1 MRDKKRSLSKI
12 KTQLAK
18 PMTQSSALLPPQSL
32 QSPWQWT
39 KKNLFSSWFNS
50 LLTVFCIW
58 LLYQLVSNVWIWTT
72 TKAQWAVVSS
82 NLRLFLVGLYP
93 VEEFWRLWSVLA
105 IAGCLSGISWG
116 LWGRF
121 SRFVAIAIASLSIA
135 LAILL
140 PVDGISKILTLSISG
155 AIALGF
161 AIGQQ
166 CKRFTQSSLVL
177 AIAWL
182 ATLPISLWLIG
193 GNLGLTAVDVNVW
206 NGLVLT
212 LIVAISGIV
221 FSFPLGVLLALG
233 RQSTLPV
240 IKWFCIFYIEIVR
253 GLPLIGILFMA
264 QVMLPLFLP
273 AGLEID
279 RVLRAIAAFV
289 FFSAA
294 YLAENVRGGLQ
305 SIPKGQAEAA
315 RALGLSTPLTI
326 TLIVLPQ
333 ALKAS
338 IPAIVGQFIGLF
350 KDTSLVAIVGLVDLM
365 GVSRTVLSQPE
376 FIGRYAEVYLFV
388 ALIYW
393 MFCFSL
399 SQASQKLEKNLQ
411 N

>member
-1 MRDKKRSLSKI
+1 M
-12 KTQLAK
+12 
-18 PMTQSSALLPPQSL
+18 LPPQTL
-32 QSPWQWT
+32 AHPWQWA
-39 KKNLFSSWFNS
+39 KKNLFSSWFNT
-50 LLTVFCIW
+50 LLTIFCIW
-58 LLYQLVSNVWIWTT
+58 LLYQVVGGIWTWAT
-72 TKAQWAVVSS
+72 TIAQWSVVSS
-82 NLRLFLVGLYP
+82 NLQLFLMGLYP
-93 VEEFWRLWSVLA
+93 VTEFWRLWSILS
-105 IAGCLSGISWG
+105 IAGLLSGISWG

-121 SRFVAIAIASLSIA
+121 SRFVAIAISSLSIA

-140 PVDGISKILTLSISG
+140 PVDGISKLLVLGITI

-161 AIGQQ
+161 GAGQK
-166 CKRFTQSSLVL
+166 CKRFALSSLTL
-177 AIAWL
+177 AIAWF
-182 ATLPISLWLIG
+182 ASLPVSLWLIG
-193 GNLGLTAVDVNVW
+193 GKFGLVPVDVNVW

-221 FSFPLGVLLALG
+221 LSFPLGVLLALG
-233 RQSTLPV
+233 RQSTLPL
-240 IKWFCIFYIEIVR
+240 IKWFCIFYIEVVR

-315 RALGLSTPLTI
+315 RALGLNIPLTI
-326 TLIVLPQ
+326 TLIILPQ

-365 GVSRTVLSQPE
+365 GVSRSVLSQPE

-393 MFCFSL
+393 VFCFSL
-399 SQASQKLEKNLQ
+399 SQASQKLERKFQ

>member
-1 MRDKKRSLSKI
+1 M
-12 KTQLAK
+12 
-18 PMTQSSALLPPQSL
+18 
-32 QSPWQWT
+32 
-39 KKNLFSSWFNS
+39 
-50 LLTVFCIW
+50 
-58 LLYQLVSNVWIWTT
+58 
-72 TKAQWAVVSS
+72 
-82 NLRLFLVGLYP
+82 VGLYP
-93 VEEFWRLWSVLA
+93 IEELWRLWGIFA
-105 IAGCLSGISWG
+105 IAATLAGISWG

-121 SRFVAIAIASLSIA
+121 SRSVAIAISSIFVA

-140 PVDGISKILTLSISG
+140 PVDGVSKILILMTSG
-155 AIALGF
+155 AIAIGF
-161 AIGQQ
+161 VIGQQ
-166 CKRFTQSSLVL
+166 CKRFEKSSLIL

-182 ATLPISLWLIG
+182 ISFPISLWLVG
-193 GNLGLTAVDVNVW
+193 GNFGLTAVDVNVW
-206 NGLVLT
+206 NGLILT
-212 LIVAISGIV
+212 LIVAISGIT

-233 RQSTLPV
+233 RQSDLPL
-240 IKWFCIFYIEIVR
+240 IKLFCIFYIEVVR

-273 AGLEID
+273 VGFEID

-289 FFSAA
+289 LFSAA

-315 RALGLSTPLTI
+315 RALGLSTPLAI
-326 TLIVLPQ
+326 ALIILPQ

-393 MFCFSL
+393 MFCFSM
-399 SQASQKLEKNLQ
+399 SQASQKLEKTSTKLMHKTQ
-411 N
+411 IFS

>member
-1 MRDKKRSLSKI
+1 
-12 KTQLAK
+12 
-18 PMTQSSALLPPQSL
+18 MTQTLVTPPPQAS
-32 QSPWQWT
+32 QSPWQWL
-39 KKNLFSSWFNS
+39 KRNLFSSWFNS
-50 LLTVFCIW
+50 FLTIVCVW
-58 LLYQLVSNVWIWTT
+58 LLYQLFSNIWIWTT
-72 TKAQWAVVSS
+72 TQAQWSVVSS

-93 VEEFWRLWSVLA
+93 VEEFWRLWGVLA
-105 IAGCLSGISWG
+105 IAGSLAGISWG

-121 SRFVAIAIASLSIA
+121 SRTVAIAISSVSIA

-140 PVDGISKILTLSISG
+140 PVDGISKILTLAISG
-155 AIALGF
+155 AIAIGF
-161 AIGQQ
+161 AIGQHS
-166 CKRFTQSSLVL
+166 KRFESSSRIL
-177 AIAWL
+177 AIAWFL
-182 ATLPISLWLIG
+182 SLPISLWLIG
-193 GNLGLTAVDVNVW
+193 GNLGLTAVDVNAW

-233 RQSTLPV
+233 RQSTLPL
-240 IKWFCIFYIEIVR
+240 IKWFCVFYIEVVR

-305 SIPKGQAEAA
+305 SLPKGQAEAA
-315 RALGLSTPLTI
+315 RALGLNIPLTI
-326 TLIVLPQ
+326 ALIVLPQ

-399 SQASQKLEKNLQ
+399 SQASQKLERKLQ

>member
-1 MRDKKRSLSKI
+1 MQQDQDSLPLSSPNSQSVILWI
-12 KTQLAK
+12 K
-18 PMTQSSALLPPQSL
+18 S
-32 QSPWQWT
+32 
-39 KKNLFSSWFNS
+39 NLFNGWFNS
-50 LLTVFCIW
+50 LLTVFCVW
-58 LLYQLVSNVWIWTT
+58 LLYQIASGLWFWATT
-72 TKAQWAVVSS
+72 QAQWSVVSS

-93 VEEFWRLWSVLA
+93 VEQIWRLWGVLIISELLA
-105 IAGCLSGISWG
+105 GISWG

-121 SRFVAIAIASLSIA
+121 SRSVALIIGSISIA
-135 LAILL
+135 AAILL
-140 PVDGISKILTLSISG
+140 PIDLGSRILVLASSS
-155 AIALGF
+155 AIAIGF

-166 CKRFTQSSLVL
+166 AKKFPKSSLIL
-177 AIAWL
+177 SISWFL
-182 ATLPISLWLIG
+182 SLPVSLWLVG
-193 GNLGLTAVDVNVW
+193 GNLGLAVVDVDVW

-212 LIVAISGIV
+212 LIVAIAGIV

-233 RQSTLPV
+233 RQSTLPI
-240 IKWFCIFYIEIVR
+240 IKLFCILYIELVR

-305 SIPKGQAEAA
+305 SIPNGQAEAA
-315 RALGLSTPLTI
+315 RALGLNSSLAVI
-326 TLIVLPQ
+326 LIILPQ

-365 GVSRTVLSQPE
+365 GVARTVLSQPE
-376 FIGRYAEVYLFV
+376 FIGRYAEVYIFV
-388 ALIYW
+388 AFIYW
-393 MFCFSL
+393 IFCFSL
-399 SQASQKLEKNLQ
+399 SQASQKLEKKLQ

>member
-1 MRDKKRSLSKI
+1 
-12 KTQLAK
+12 
-18 PMTQSSALLPPQSL
+18 MTQNPVALPPLSS
-32 QSPWQWT
+32 QSPWLWA

-50 LLTVFCIW
+50 LLTVVCLY
-58 LLYQLVSNVWIWTT
+58 LLYQFVSNVWLWATT
-72 TKAQWAVVSS
+72 QAQWSVVSS

-93 VEEFWRLWSVLA
+93 VEEFWRLWGVLA
-105 IAGCLSGISWG
+105 IAGSLSGISWG

-121 SRFVAIAIASLSIA
+121 SRTVAIGISSLSIA

-140 PVDGISKILTLSISG
+140 PVDGISKILTLAISG
-155 AIALGF
+155 TIAIGF
-161 AIGQQ
+161 VIGQQ
-166 CKRFTQSSLVL
+166 SKRVESSSIIL
-177 AIAWL
+177 AIAWFL
-182 ATLPISLWLIG
+182 SLPISIWLIG
-193 GNLGLTAVDVNVW
+193 GNLGLTAVDVNAW

-212 LIVAISGIV
+212 LIVAISGII

-233 RQSTLPV
+233 RQSTLPL
-240 IKWFCIFYIEIVR
+240 IKWFCVFYIEVVR

-315 RALGLSTPLTI
+315 RALGLNIPLTI

-399 SQASQKLEKNLQ
+399 SQASQKLEKKLQ

>member
-1 MRDKKRSLSKI
+1 MINNSDI
-12 KTQLAK
+12 A
-18 PMTQSSALLPPQSL
+18 
-32 QSPWQWT
+32 SPSYWQRISQWL
-39 KKNLFSSWFNS
+39 KANLFNGWFNS
-50 LLTVFCIW
+50 VLTIISIW
-58 LLYQLVSNVWIWTT
+58 LLYQVVGGIWIWATT
-72 TKAQWAVVSS
+72 IAQWSVVSS
-82 NLRLFLVGLYP
+82 NFRLFLVGLYP
-93 VEEFWRLWSVLA
+93 VEEFWRLWSILA
-105 IAGCLSGISWG
+105 IAGSLSGLSWG

-121 SRFVAIAIASLSIA
+121 SRFVAIAIGSVSIA

-140 PVDGISKILTLSISG
+140 PVDGISKFLILGITV
-155 AIALGF
+155 AIAVGF
-161 AIGQQ
+161 VVGQK
-166 CKRFTQSSLVL
+166 CKIFTQSSLIL
-177 AIAWL
+177 AIAWI
-182 ATLPISLWLIG
+182 ASLPISLWLLG
-193 GNLGLTAVDVNVW
+193 GRWGLTAVDVNVW

-212 LIVAISGIV
+212 LLVAIAGIV

-233 RQSTLPV
+233 RQSNLPI
-240 IKWFCIFYIEIVR
+240 IKLFCIFYIELVR

-315 RALGLSTPLTI
+315 RALGLSIPLTI
-326 TLIVLPQ
+326 VLIVLPQ

-393 MFCFSL
+393 VFCFSL
-399 SQASQKLEKNLQ
+399 SQASQKLEKSLHN
-411 N
+411 

>member
-1 MRDKKRSLSKI
+1 
-12 KTQLAK
+12 
-18 PMTQSSALLPPQSL
+18 MTQNSVALPPLSS
-32 QSPWQWT
+32 QSPWQWA

-50 LLTVFCIW
+50 LLTFVCLY
-58 LLYQLVSNVWIWTT
+58 LLYQLVSNIWLWATT
-72 TKAQWAVVSS
+72 QAQWSVVSS

-93 VEEFWRLWSVLA
+93 VEEFWRLWGVLA
-105 IAGCLSGISWG
+105 IAGSLAGISWG

-121 SRFVAIAIASLSIA
+121 SRTVAISISSLSIA

-140 PVDGISKILTLSISG
+140 PVDGISKILTLAISG
-155 AIALGF
+155 AIAIGF

-166 CKRFTQSSLVL
+166 FKRFESSSMILTIVWFL
-177 AIAWL
+177 S
-182 ATLPISLWLIG
+182 LPISIWLIG
-193 GNLGLTAVDVNVW
+193 GNWGLTAVDVNAW

-212 LIVAISGIV
+212 LIVAISGIF

-233 RQSTLPV
+233 RQSTLPL
-240 IKWFCIFYIEIVR
+240 IKWFCVFYIEIVR

-305 SIPKGQAEAA
+305 SLPKGQAEAA
-315 RALGLSTPLTI
+315 RALGLNIPLTI

-399 SQASQKLEKNLQ
+399 SQASQKLEKKLQ
-411 N
+411 T

>member
-1 MRDKKRSLSKI
+1 
-12 KTQLAK
+12 
-18 PMTQSSALLPPQSL
+18 MTQNSVTLPPQASF
-32 QSPWQWT
+32 SPWQWA
-39 KKNLFSSWFNS
+39 KKNLFSSWFNTV
-50 LLTVFCIW
+50 LTFICIW
-58 LLYQLVSNVWIWTT
+58 FLYQLVSNFWIWAT
-72 TKAQWAVVSS
+72 TKAQWAVVGS

-93 VEEFWRLWSVLA
+93 VSEFWRLWSILA
-105 IAGCLSGISWG
+105 IAGSLSGISWG
-116 LWGRF
+116 VWGRF
-121 SRFVAIAIASLSIA
+121 SRTVAIAIGALSIA

-140 PVDGISKILTLSISG
+140 PVDIIAKVLTLAISG
-155 AIALGF
+155 VIALGF
-161 AIGQQ
+161 VIGQQ
-166 CKRFTQSSLVL
+166 CKRFESSSLFL
-177 AIAWL
+177 AIAWF
-182 ATLPISLWLIG
+182 ASLPVSLWLVG

-212 LIVAISGIV
+212 LIVAIAGIV

-233 RQSTLPV
+233 RQSTLPL
-240 IKWFCIFYIEIVR
+240 IKIFCVFYIELVR

-273 AGLEID
+273 AGLEVD

-315 RALGLSTPLTI
+315 RALGLSIPLTI
-326 TLIVLPQ
+326 ALIILPQ

-365 GVSRTVLSQPE
+365 GVARTVLSQPE

-393 MFCFSL
+393 VFCFSM
-399 SQASQKLEKNLQ
+399 SQASQKLERKLNK
-411 N
+411 

>member
-1 MRDKKRSLSKI
+1 
-12 KTQLAK
+12 
-18 PMTQSSALLPPQSL
+18 MTQTSVTTPALAS
-32 QSPWQWT
+32 QSPLAWA

-50 LLTVFCIW
+50 LLTIVCVW
-58 LLYQLVSNVWIWTT
+58 VLYQLISNVWLWATT
-72 TKAQWAVVSS
+72 QAQWSVVSS

-93 VEEFWRLWSVLA
+93 VEEFWRLWGVLA
-105 IAGCLSGISWG
+105 IAGTLAGISWG
-116 LWGRF
+116 IWGRF
-121 SRFVAIAIASLSIA
+121 SRTVAIAISSVSIA

-140 PVDGISKILTLSISG
+140 PVDGISKILTLAISG
-155 AIALGF
+155 AIAIGF

-166 CKRFTQSSLVL
+166 SKRFESSSMIL
-177 AIAWL
+177 AIAWFFS
-182 ATLPISLWLIG
+182 LPISLWLIG
-193 GNLGLTAVDVNVW
+193 GNLGLTAVDVNAW

-233 RQSTLPV
+233 RQSTLPL
-240 IKWFCIFYIEIVR
+240 IKWFCVFYIEVVR

-273 AGLEID
+273 TGLEID

-305 SIPKGQAEAA
+305 SLPKGQAEAA
-315 RALGLSTPLTI
+315 RALGLNIPLTI

-399 SQASQKLEKNLQ
+399 SQASQKLEKKLQ
-411 N
+411 T

>member
-1 MRDKKRSLSKI
+1 MQQDQDSLPLSSPNSQRVILWI
-12 KTQLAK
+12 K
-18 PMTQSSALLPPQSL
+18 S
-32 QSPWQWT
+32 
-39 KKNLFSSWFNS
+39 NLFNGWFNS
-50 LLTVFCIW
+50 LLTVFCVW
-58 LLYQLVSNVWIWTT
+58 LLYQIASGLWFWATT
-72 TKAQWAVVSS
+72 QAQWSVVSS

-93 VEEFWRLWSVLA
+93 VEQIWRLWGVLIISELLA
-105 IAGCLSGISWG
+105 GISWG

-121 SRFVAIAIASLSIA
+121 SRSVALIIGSISIA
-135 LAILL
+135 AAILL
-140 PVDGISKILTLSISG
+140 PIDLGSRILVLASSS
-155 AIALGF
+155 AIAIGF

-166 CKRFTQSSLVL
+166 AKKFPKSSLILSILWFLSLLV
-177 AIAWL
+177 
-182 ATLPISLWLIG
+182 SLWLVG
-193 GNLGLTAVDVNVW
+193 GNLGLAVVDVDVW

-212 LIVAISGIV
+212 LIVAIAGIV

-233 RQSTLPV
+233 RQSTLPI
-240 IKWFCIFYIEIVR
+240 IKLFCILYIELVR

-305 SIPKGQAEAA
+305 SIPNGQAEAA
-315 RALGLSTPLTI
+315 RALGLNSSLAVI
-326 TLIVLPQ
+326 LIILPQ

-365 GVSRTVLSQPE
+365 GVARTVLSQPE
-376 FIGRYAEVYLFV
+376 FIGRYAEVYIFV
-388 ALIYW
+388 AFIYW
-393 MFCFSL
+393 IFCFSL
-399 SQASQKLEKNLQ
+399 SQASQKLEKKLQ

>member
-1 MRDKKRSLSKI
+1 
-12 KTQLAK
+12 
-18 PMTQSSALLPPQSL
+18 MTQNPVAIPPLRS
-32 QSPWQWT
+32 QSPWQWA
-39 KKNLFSSWFNS
+39 KINLFSSWFNS
-50 LLTVFCIW
+50 LLTVACLY
-58 LLYQLVSNVWIWTT
+58 LLYQFVSNVWLWATT
-72 TKAQWAVVSS
+72 QAKWSVVSS

-93 VEEFWRLWSVLA
+93 VEEFWRLWGVLE
-105 IAGCLSGISWG
+105 IAGSLAGISWG

-121 SRFVAIAIASLSIA
+121 SRTVAIGISSLSVA

-140 PVDGISKILTLSISG
+140 PVDGISKILTLAISA
-155 AIALGF
+155 AIAIGF
-161 AIGQQ
+161 VIGQQ
-166 CKRFTQSSLVL
+166 SKRLEAISIIL
-177 AIAWL
+177 AIAWFL
-182 ATLPISLWLIG
+182 SLPISIWLIG
-193 GNLGLTAVDVNVW
+193 GNLGLAAVDVNAW

-212 LIVAISGIV
+212 LIVAISGII

-233 RQSTLPV
+233 RQSTLPL
-240 IKWFCIFYIEIVR
+240 IKWFCVFYIEIIR

-279 RVLRAIAAFV
+279 RVLRAISAFV

-315 RALGLSTPLTI
+315 RALGLNIPLTI

-399 SQASQKLEKNLQ
+399 SQASQKLEKKLQ
-411 N
+411 T

>member
-1 MRDKKRSLSKI
+1 MPHMPETS
-12 KTQLAK
+12 TPPLA
-18 PMTQSSALLPPQSL
+18 S
-32 QSPWQWT
+32 QSPWLWA

-50 LLTVFCIW
+50 FLTIFCIW
-58 LLYQLVSNVWIWTT
+58 LLYQFVGNVWIWTT
-72 TKAQWAVVSS
+72 TQAQWEVVSS

-93 VEEFWRLWSVLA
+93 VEEFWRLWCILA
-105 IAGCLSGISWG
+105 ITGSLAGISWG

-121 SRFVAIAIASLSIA
+121 SRSVAIAIGSVSIA

-140 PVDGISKILTLSISG
+140 PVDSISKVLTLAITI
-155 AIALGF
+155 AIAIGF

-166 CKRFTQSSLVL
+166 CKRFTQSSLIL

-182 ATLPISLWLIG
+182 LSLPISLWLIG
-193 GNLGLTAVDVNVW
+193 GNFGLTAVDVNVW

-233 RQSTLPV
+233 RQSTLPL
-240 IKWFCIFYIEIVR
+240 IKWFCVFYIEIVR

-315 RALGLSTPLTI
+315 RALGLSIPLTI
-326 TLIVLPQ
+326 TLIILPQ

-399 SQASQKLEKNLQ
+399 SQASQKLERKLQ

>member
-1 MRDKKRSLSKI
+1 
-12 KTQLAK
+12 
-18 PMTQSSALLPPQSL
+18 MTQVSVTLPPQASL
-32 QSPWQWT
+32 TAYQWA

-50 LLTVFCIW
+50 LLTVVCVW
-58 LLYQLVSNVWIWTT
+58 LLYQLVSNVWIWVT
-72 TKAQWAVVSS
+72 TKAQWAVVGS
-82 NLRLFLVGLYP
+82 NFRLFLVGLYP
-93 VEEFWRLWSVLA
+93 VEEFWRLWIILA
-105 IAGCLSGISWG
+105 IAGSLAGISWG

-121 SRFVAIAIASLSIA
+121 SRMVAIAISSLSIA

-140 PVDGISKILTLSISG
+140 PVDSISKVLILSISG
-155 AIALGF
+155 AIAIGF
-161 AIGQQ
+161 LIGQQ
-166 CKRFTQSSLVL
+166 GKRFEKSSLIL
-177 AIAWL
+177 AIAWF
-182 ATLPISLWLIG
+182 ASLPICLWLVG
-193 GNLGLTAVDVNVW
+193 GNLGLTAVDVNLW

-212 LIVAISGIV
+212 LIVAISGIT

-233 RQSTLPV
+233 RQSTLPL
-240 IKWFCIFYIEIVR
+240 IKWFCIFYIEVVR

-289 FFSAA
+289 LFSAA

-305 SIPKGQAEAA
+305 SIPKGQSEAA

-326 TLIVLPQ
+326 CLIVLPQ

-399 SQASQKLEKNLQ
+399 SQASQKLEKRLQ
-411 N
+411 T

>member
-1 MRDKKRSLSKI
+1 
-12 KTQLAK
+12 
-18 PMTQSSALLPPQSL
+18 MTQTSVTPPPLAS
-32 QSPWQWT
+32 QSPLIWA
-39 KKNLFSSWFNS
+39 KRNLFSSWFNS
-50 LLTVFCIW
+50 FLTVLCVW
-58 LLYQLVSNVWIWTT
+58 LLYQFVSNVWLWATT
-72 TKAQWAVVSS
+72 QAQWSVVSS

-105 IAGCLSGISWG
+105 IAGSLAGISWG

-121 SRFVAIAIASLSIA
+121 SRTVAIAISSLSVA
-135 LAILL
+135 LAILM
-140 PVDGISKILTLSISG
+140 PVDGISKTLTLAISG
-155 AIALGF
+155 AIAIGF

-166 CKRFTQSSLVL
+166 SKRFESSSLIL
-177 AIAWL
+177 AIAWFL
-182 ATLPISLWLIG
+182 SLPISIWLIG
-193 GNLGLTAVDVNVW
+193 GNLGLTAVDVNAW

-212 LIVAISGIV
+212 LIVAISGII

-233 RQSTLPV
+233 RQSTLPI
-240 IKWFCIFYIEIVR
+240 IKWFCVFYIEVVR

-305 SIPKGQAEAA
+305 SLPKGQAEAA
-315 RALGLSTPLTI
+315 RALGLNIPLTI

-399 SQASQKLEKNLQ
+399 SQASQKLEKKLQ

>member
-1 MRDKKRSLSKI
+1 
-12 KTQLAK
+12 
-18 PMTQSSALLPPQSL
+18 MTQNSVTLPPQASF
-32 QSPWQWT
+32 SPWQWA
-39 KKNLFSSWFNS
+39 KKNLFSSWFNTV
-50 LLTVFCIW
+50 LTFICIW
-58 LLYQLVSNVWIWTT
+58 FLYQLVSNFWIWAT
-72 TKAQWAVVSS
+72 TKAQWAVVGS

-93 VEEFWRLWSVLA
+93 VSEFWRLWSILA
-105 IAGCLSGISWG
+105 IAGSLSGISWG
-116 LWGRF
+116 VWGRF
-121 SRFVAIAIASLSIA
+121 SRTVAIAIGALSIA

-140 PVDGISKILTLSISG
+140 PVDIISKVLTLAISG
-155 AIALGF
+155 VIALGF
-161 AIGQQ
+161 VIGQQ
-166 CKRFTQSSLVL
+166 CKRFESSSLFL
-177 AIAWL
+177 AIAWF
-182 ATLPISLWLIG
+182 ASLPVSLWLVG

-233 RQSTLPV
+233 RQSTLPL
-240 IKWFCIFYIEIVR
+240 IKTFCVFYIELVR

-273 AGLEID
+273 AGLEVD

-315 RALGLSTPLTI
+315 RALGLSIPLTI
-326 TLIVLPQ
+326 ALIILPQ

-365 GVSRTVLSQPE
+365 GVARTVLSQPE

-393 MFCFSL
+393 VFCFSM
-399 SQASQKLEKNLQ
+399 SQASQNLERKLNK
-411 N
+411 

>member
-1 MRDKKRSLSKI
+1 
-12 KTQLAK
+12 
-18 PMTQSSALLPPQSL
+18 MTQIPVTLPPQIS
-32 QSPWQWT
+32 QTAWQWA

-50 LLTVFCIW
+50 LLTIICIW
-58 LLYQLVSNVWIWTT
+58 VLYLSVSNLWIWTT
-72 TKAQWAVVSS
+72 TKAQWEVVSS
-82 NLRLFLVGLYP
+82 NLRLLLVGLYP
-93 VEEFWRLWSVLA
+93 VTEFWRLWGVLV
-105 IAGCLSGISWG
+105 IAGSLAGISWG

-121 SRFVAIAIASLSIA
+121 SRTVAISIGSLSVT

-140 PVDGISKILTLSISG
+140 PVETLFKGLTLAVSG
-155 AIALGF
+155 VIALGF
-161 AIGQQ
+161 TIGQQ
-166 CKRFTQSSLVL
+166 CKKFEISSLTV
-177 AIAWL
+177 AIAWFIS
-182 ATLPISLWLIG
+182 LPISLWLVG
-193 GNLGLTAVDVNVW
+193 GNFGLTAVDANVW

-212 LIVAISGIV
+212 LLVAISGIT
-221 FSFPLGVLLALG
+221 FSFPLGILLALG

-240 IKWFCIFYIEIVR
+240 IKLFCTCYIELVR

-289 FFSAA
+289 LFSAA

-315 RALGLSTPLTI
+315 RALGLNIPLTI
-326 TLIVLPQ
+326 ALIILPQ

-365 GVSRTVLSQPE
+365 GIARTVLSQPE

-388 ALIYW
+388 AIIYW
-393 MFCFSL
+393 VFCFSM
-399 SQASQKLEKNLQ
+399 SQASQKLERKLHN
-411 N
+411 

>member
-1 MRDKKRSLSKI
+1 M
-12 KTQLAK
+12 
-18 PMTQSSALLPPQSL
+18 LPPQTL
-32 QSPWQWT
+32 AHPWQWA
-39 KKNLFSSWFNS
+39 KKNLFSSWFNT
-50 LLTVFCIW
+50 LLTIFCIW
-58 LLYQLVSNVWIWTT
+58 LLYQVVGGIWTWAT
-72 TKAQWAVVSS
+72 TIAQWSVVSS
-82 NLRLFLVGLYP
+82 NLQLFLVGLYP
-93 VEEFWRLWSVLA
+93 VTEFWRLWSILA
-105 IAGCLSGISWG
+105 IAGLLSGISWG

-121 SRFVAIAIASLSIA
+121 SRFVAIAISSLSIA

-140 PVDGISKILTLSISG
+140 PVDGISKFLVLGITI

-161 AIGQQ
+161 GMGQK
-166 CKRFTQSSLVL
+166 CKRFALSSLTL
-177 AIAWL
+177 AIAWF
-182 ATLPISLWLIG
+182 ASLPVSLWLIG
-193 GNLGLTAVDVNVW
+193 GKFGLVPVDVNVW

-221 FSFPLGVLLALG
+221 LSFPLGVLLALG
-233 RQSTLPV
+233 RQSTLPL
-240 IKWFCIFYIEIVR
+240 IKWFCIFYIEVVR

-315 RALGLSTPLTI
+315 RALGLNIPLTI
-326 TLIVLPQ
+326 TLIILPQ

-365 GVSRTVLSQPE
+365 GVSRSVLSQPE

-393 MFCFSL
+393 VFCFSL
-399 SQASQKLEKNLQ
+399 SQASQKLERKFQ

>member
-1 MRDKKRSLSKI
+1 
-12 KTQLAK
+12 
-18 PMTQSSALLPPQSL
+18 MTQNPVAIPPLRS
-32 QSPWQWT
+32 QSPWQWA
-39 KKNLFSSWFNS
+39 KINLFSSWFNS
-50 LLTVFCIW
+50 LLTVACLY
-58 LLYQLVSNVWIWTT
+58 LLYQLVSNVWLWATT
-72 TKAQWAVVSS
+72 QAQWSVVSS

-93 VEEFWRLWSVLA
+93 VEEFWRLWGVLA
-105 IAGCLSGISWG
+105 IAGSLAGISWG

-121 SRFVAIAIASLSIA
+121 SRTVAISISSVSIA

-140 PVDGISKILTLSISG
+140 PVDGISKILTLAISG

-161 AIGQQ
+161 LIGQQ
-166 CKRFTQSSLVL
+166 GKRFTQSSLIL
-177 AIAWL
+177 AIAWF

-233 RQSTLPV
+233 RQSTLPL
-240 IKWFCIFYIEIVR
+240 IKWFCVFYIEIVR

-315 RALGLSTPLTI
+315 RALGLNIPLTI

-399 SQASQKLEKNLQ
+399 SQASQKLEKKLQ

>member
-1 MRDKKRSLSKI
+1 
-12 KTQLAK
+12 
-18 PMTQSSALLPPQSL
+18 MTQTSVTPPLLAS
-32 QSPWQWT
+32 QSPLAWA
-39 KKNLFSSWFNS
+39 KKNLFSSWLNS
-50 LLTVFCIW
+50 LLTVFGIW
-58 LLYQLVSNVWIWTT
+58 LLYQFVSNVWLWATT
-72 TKAQWAVVSS
+72 QAQWSVVSS

-93 VEEFWRLWSVLA
+93 VEEFWRLWSILA
-105 IAGCLSGISWG
+105 IAGTLAGISWG

-121 SRFVAIAIASLSIA
+121 SRFVAISIGALAIA

-140 PVDGISKILTLSISG
+140 PVDGISKILTLAISG
-155 AIALGF
+155 VIGIGF
-161 AIGQQ
+161 LIGQQ
-166 CKRFTQSSLVL
+166 SKRFTQSSLIL
-177 AIAWL
+177 AIVWF

-233 RQSTLPV
+233 RQSTLPL
-240 IKWFCIFYIEIVR
+240 IKWFCVFYIEIVR

-315 RALGLSTPLTI
+315 RALGLNIPLTI

-399 SQASQKLEKNLQ
+399 SQASQKLEKKLQ

>member
-1 MRDKKRSLSKI
+1 
-12 KTQLAK
+12 
-18 PMTQSSALLPPQSL
+18 MTQIPVTLPPQIS
-32 QSPWQWT
+32 QTAWQWA

-50 LLTVFCIW
+50 LLTIICIW
-58 LLYQLVSNVWIWTT
+58 VLYLSVSNLWIWTT
-72 TKAQWAVVSS
+72 TKAQWEVVSS

-93 VEEFWRLWSVLA
+93 VTEFWRLWCVLA
-105 IAGCLSGISWG
+105 ITGSLAGISWG

-121 SRFVAIAIASLSIA
+121 SRTVAIAIGSLSVA

-140 PVDGISKILTLSISG
+140 PVELLFKGLTLAVSG
-155 AIALGF
+155 AIAVGF
-161 AIGQQ
+161 IIGQQ
-166 CKRFTQSSLVL
+166 CKRFESSSLVL
-177 AIAWL
+177 AIAWFIS
-182 ATLPISLWLIG
+182 LPISLWLVG
-193 GNLGLTAVDVNVW
+193 GNFGLTAVDANVW

-212 LIVAISGIV
+212 LLVAISGIT
-221 FSFPLGVLLALG
+221 FSFPLGILLALG

-240 IKWFCIFYIEIVR
+240 IKLFCTCYIELVR

-289 FFSAA
+289 LFSAA

-315 RALGLSTPLTI
+315 RSLGLNIPLTI
-326 TLIVLPQ
+326 ALIILPQ

-365 GVSRTVLSQPE
+365 GIARTVLSQPE

-388 ALIYW
+388 AIIYW
-393 MFCFSL
+393 VFCFSM
-399 SQASQKLEKNLQ
+399 SQASQKLERKLHN
-411 N
+411 

>member
-1 MRDKKRSLSKI
+1 
-12 KTQLAK
+12 
-18 PMTQSSALLPPQSL
+18 MTQTSVTPPLLAS
-32 QSPWQWT
+32 QSPLAWA
-39 KKNLFSSWFNS
+39 KKNLFSSWLNS

-58 LLYQLVSNVWIWTT
+58 LLYQFVSNVWLWATT
-72 TKAQWAVVSS
+72 QAQWSVVSS

-93 VEEFWRLWSVLA
+93 VEEFWRLWSILA
-105 IAGCLSGISWG
+105 IAGTLAGISWG

-121 SRFVAIAIASLSIA
+121 SRFVAISIGALAIA

-140 PVDGISKILTLSISG
+140 PVDGISKILTLAISG
-155 AIALGF
+155 AIAIGF
-161 AIGQQ
+161 LIGQQ
-166 CKRFTQSSLVL
+166 GKRFTQSSLIL
-177 AIAWL
+177 AIAWF

-212 LIVAISGIV
+212 LIVAISGII

-233 RQSTLPV
+233 RQSTLPL
-240 IKWFCIFYIEIVR
+240 IRWFCVFYIEIVR

-305 SIPKGQAEAA
+305 SIPKGQAEAS
-315 RALGLSTPLTI
+315 RALGLNIPLTI

-399 SQASQKLEKNLQ
+399 SQASQKLEKKLQ
-411 N
+411 T

>member
-1 MRDKKRSLSKI
+1 LIISEL
-12 KTQLAK
+12 LA
-18 PMTQSSALLPPQSL
+18 
-32 QSPWQWT
+32 
-39 KKNLFSSWFNS
+39 
-50 LLTVFCIW
+50 
-58 LLYQLVSNVWIWTT
+58 
-72 TKAQWAVVSS
+72 
-82 NLRLFLVGLYP
+82 
-93 VEEFWRLWSVLA
+93 
-105 IAGCLSGISWG
+105 GISWG

-121 SRFVAIAIASLSIA
+121 SRSVALIIGSISIA
-135 LAILL
+135 AAILL
-140 PVDGISKILTLSISG
+140 PIDLGSRILVLASSS
-155 AIALGF
+155 AIAIGF

-166 CKRFTQSSLVL
+166 AKKFPKSSLIL
-177 AIAWL
+177 SILWFL
-182 ATLPISLWLIG
+182 SLPVSLWLVG
-193 GNLGLTAVDVNVW
+193 GNLGLAVVDVDVW

-212 LIVAISGIV
+212 LIVAIAGIV

-233 RQSTLPV
+233 RQSTLPI
-240 IKWFCIFYIEIVR
+240 IKLFCILYIELVR

-305 SIPKGQAEAA
+305 SIPNGQAEAA
-315 RALGLSTPLTI
+315 RALGLNSSLAVI
-326 TLIVLPQ
+326 FIILPQ

-365 GVSRTVLSQPE
+365 GVARTVLSQPE
-376 FIGRYAEVYLFV
+376 FIGRYAEVYIFV
-388 ALIYW
+388 AFIYW
-393 MFCFSL
+393 IFCFSL
-399 SQASQKLEKNLQ
+399 SQASQKLEKKLQ

>member
-1 MRDKKRSLSKI
+1 
-12 KTQLAK
+12 
-18 PMTQSSALLPPQSL
+18 MTPNPSTLPPQAL
-32 QSPWQWT
+32 FNPWQWA

-50 LLTVFCIW
+50 LLTLVCIW
-58 LLYQLVSNVWIWTT
+58 LIYQFVTNIWTWAT
-72 TKAQWAVVSS
+72 TIAQWSVVST
-82 NLRLFLVGLYP
+82 NLRLLLVGLYP
-93 VEEFWRLWSVLA
+93 VEQFWRLWSILA
-105 IAGCLSGISWG
+105 IAGLLSGISWG

-121 SRFVAIAIASLSIA
+121 SRSVAIAIGSISVA
-135 LAILL
+135 LTILL
-140 PVDGISKILTLSISG
+140 PVDLISKMLILAISG
-155 AIALGF
+155 AIAIGF
-161 AIGQQ
+161 VVGQGS
-166 CKRFTQSSLVL
+166 KRFSVSSLSL
-177 AIAWL
+177 AIAWI
-182 ATLPISLWLIG
+182 ASLPVSLWLVG
-193 GNLGLTAVDVNVW
+193 GNLGLTAVDVNLW

-212 LIVAISGIV
+212 LLVAISGIV

-233 RQSTLPV
+233 RQSTLPL
-240 IKWFCIFYIEIVR
+240 IKLFCIFYIELVR

-273 AGLEID
+273 AGLEVD

-315 RALGLSTPLTI
+315 RALGLSIPFTI
-326 TLIVLPQ
+326 ILIVLPQ

-376 FIGRYAEVYLFV
+376 FIGRYAEVYLFA

-393 MFCFSL
+393 IFCFSL
-399 SQASQKLEKNLQ
+399 SQASQKLEKKLSN
-411 N
+411 

>member
-1 MRDKKRSLSKI
+1 MPQNSVTLSP
-12 KTQLAK
+12 QAL
-18 PMTQSSALLPPQSL
+18 SSPFRWA
-32 QSPWQWT
+32 
-39 KKNLFSSWFNS
+39 KKNLFSNWFNS
-50 LLTVFCIW
+50 LLTVFCVW
-58 LLYQLVSNVWIWTT
+58 LLYQLVINIWIWTT
-72 TKAQWAVVSS
+72 TTAQWSVVSS
-82 NLRLFLVGLYP
+82 NFRLFLVGLYP
-93 VEEFWRLWSVLA
+93 VEEFWRLWCVLA
-105 IAGCLSGISWG
+105 IAGTLAGISWG

-121 SRFVAIAIASLSIA
+121 SRTVAIAISSLSIA

-140 PVDGISKILTLSISG
+140 PVDGIFKILTLAISG
-155 AIALGF
+155 AIAIGF
-161 AIGQQ
+161 VIGQQ
-166 CKRFTQSSLVL
+166 SKRFKKSSLVL

-182 ATLPISLWLIG
+182 ASFPISLWLVG

-206 NGLVLT
+206 NGLILT
-212 LIVAISGIV
+212 LIVAISGII

-233 RQSTLPV
+233 RQSDLPI
-240 IKWFCIFYIEIVR
+240 IKLFCIFYIEVVR

-273 AGLEID
+273 TGFELD

-289 FFSAA
+289 LFSAA

-305 SIPKGQAEAA
+305 SIPKGQSEAA
-315 RALGLSTPLTI
+315 RALGLSTPLAI
-326 TLIVLPQ
+326 ALIILPQ

-393 MFCFSL
+393 MFCFSM
-399 SQASQKLEKNLQ
+399 SQASQKLERKLQ

>member
-1 MRDKKRSLSKI
+1 
-12 KTQLAK
+12 
-18 PMTQSSALLPPQSL
+18 MTQTSVTTPALAS
-32 QSPWQWT
+32 QSPLAWA

-50 LLTVFCIW
+50 LLTIVCVW
-58 LLYQLVSNVWIWTT
+58 VLYQLISNIWLWATT
-72 TKAQWAVVSS
+72 QAQWSVVSS

-93 VEEFWRLWSVLA
+93 VEEFWRLWGVLA
-105 IAGCLSGISWG
+105 IAGTLAGISWG
-116 LWGRF
+116 IWGRF
-121 SRFVAIAIASLSIA
+121 SRTVAIAISSVSIA

-140 PVDGISKILTLSISG
+140 PVDGISKILTLAISG
-155 AIALGF
+155 AIAIGF

-166 CKRFTQSSLVL
+166 SKRFESSSMIL
-177 AIAWL
+177 AIAWFL
-182 ATLPISLWLIG
+182 SLPISLWLIG
-193 GNLGLTAVDVNVW
+193 GNLGLTAVDVNAW

-233 RQSTLPV
+233 RQSTLPL
-240 IKWFCIFYIEIVR
+240 IKWFCVFYIEVVR

-305 SIPKGQAEAA
+305 SLPKGQAEAA
-315 RALGLSTPLTI
+315 RALGLNIPLTI

-399 SQASQKLEKNLQ
+399 SQASQKLEKKLQ
-411 N
+411 T

>member
-1 MRDKKRSLSKI
+1 
-12 KTQLAK
+12 
-18 PMTQSSALLPPQSL
+18 MTQIPVTLPPQIS
-32 QSPWQWT
+32 QTAWQWA
-39 KKNLFSSWFNS
+39 KKNLFSSWFNT
-50 LLTVFCIW
+50 LLTIICIW
-58 LLYQLVSNVWIWTT
+58 VLYLSVSNLWIWTT
-72 TKAQWAVVSS
+72 TKAQWEVVSS
-82 NLRLFLVGLYP
+82 NLRLLLVGLYP
-93 VEEFWRLWSVLA
+93 VTEFWRLWGVLV
-105 IAGCLSGISWG
+105 IAGSLAGISWG

-121 SRFVAIAIASLSIA
+121 SRTVAISIGSLSVT

-140 PVDGISKILTLSISG
+140 PVETLFKGLTLAVSG
-155 AIALGF
+155 VIALGF
-161 AIGQQ
+161 TIGQQ
-166 CKRFTQSSLVL
+166 CKKFEISSLTV
-177 AIAWL
+177 AIAWFIS
-182 ATLPISLWLIG
+182 LPISLWLVG
-193 GNLGLTAVDVNVW
+193 GNFGLTAVDANVW

-212 LIVAISGIV
+212 LLVAISGIT
-221 FSFPLGVLLALG
+221 FSFPLGILLALG

-240 IKWFCIFYIEIVR
+240 IKLFCTCYIELVR

-289 FFSAA
+289 LFSAA

-315 RALGLSTPLTI
+315 RALGLNIPLTI
-326 TLIVLPQ
+326 ALIILPQ

-365 GVSRTVLSQPE
+365 GIARTVLSQPE

-388 ALIYW
+388 AIIYW
-393 MFCFSL
+393 VFCFSM
-399 SQASQKLEKNLQ
+399 SQASQKLERKDRKSVV
-411 N
+411 

>member
-1 MRDKKRSLSKI
+1 
-12 KTQLAK
+12 
-18 PMTQSSALLPPQSL
+18 MTQTLVTPPPQAS
-32 QSPWQWT
+32 QSHWQWL
-39 KKNLFSSWFNS
+39 KRNLFSSWFNS
-50 LLTVFCIW
+50 LLTIVCVW
-58 LLYQLVSNVWIWTT
+58 VLYQLVSNVWLWATT
-72 TKAQWAVVSS
+72 QAQWSVVSS

-93 VEEFWRLWSVLA
+93 VEEFWRLWCVLA
-105 IAGCLSGISWG
+105 IAGSLAGISWG

-121 SRFVAIAIASLSIA
+121 SRTVAIAISSVSIA

-140 PVDGISKILTLSISG
+140 PVDGISKLLTLAISG
-155 AIALGF
+155 AIAIGF

-166 CKRFTQSSLVL
+166 SKRLESSSMIL
-177 AIAWL
+177 AIAWFL
-182 ATLPISLWLIG
+182 SLPISLWLIG
-193 GNLGLTAVDVNVW
+193 GNLGLTAVDVNAW

-233 RQSTLPV
+233 RQSTLPL
-240 IKWFCIFYIEIVR
+240 IKWFCVFYIEIVR

-305 SIPKGQAEAA
+305 SLPKGQAEAA
-315 RALGLSTPLTI
+315 RALGLNTPLTI
-326 TLIVLPQ
+326 TLVVLPQ

-399 SQASQKLEKNLQ
+399 SQASQKLEKKLQ
-411 N
+411 T

>member
-1 MRDKKRSLSKI
+1 
-12 KTQLAK
+12 
-18 PMTQSSALLPPQSL
+18 MTQNSAVLPPQA
-32 QSPWQWT
+32 SPNALNWA

-50 LLTVFCIW
+50 LLTVFCVW
-58 LLYQLVSNVWIWTT
+58 LIYQLTSNILIWAT

-93 VEEFWRLWSVLA
+93 VEEFWRLWIILA
-105 IAGCLSGISWG
+105 IAGLLSGISWG

-121 SRFVAIAIASLSIA
+121 SRTVAIAISSFSVA

-140 PVDGISKILTLSISG
+140 PVDGIFKILTLAISG

-166 CKRFTQSSLVL
+166 VKRFEFSSLVL
-177 AIAWL
+177 AIAWF

-193 GNLGLTAVDVNVW
+193 GNFGLTAVDVNGW

-233 RQSTLPV
+233 RQSTLPL
-240 IKWFCIFYIEIVR
+240 IKWFCVFYIEVVR

-305 SIPKGQAEAA
+305 SLPKGQAEAA

-326 TLIVLPQ
+326 GLIVLPQ

-365 GVSRTVLSQPE
+365 GISRTVLSQPE

-399 SQASQKLEKNLQ
+399 SQASQKLERKFRN

>member
-1 MRDKKRSLSKI
+1 MQQDQDSLPLSSPNSQSVILWI
-12 KTQLAK
+12 K
-18 PMTQSSALLPPQSL
+18 S
-32 QSPWQWT
+32 
-39 KKNLFSSWFNS
+39 NLFNGWFNS
-50 LLTVFCIW
+50 LLTVFCVW
-58 LLYQLVSNVWIWTT
+58 LLYQIASGLWFWATT
-72 TKAQWAVVSS
+72 QAQWSVVSS

-93 VEEFWRLWSVLA
+93 VEQIWRLWGVLIISELLA
-105 IAGCLSGISWG
+105 GISWG

-121 SRFVAIAIASLSIA
+121 SRSVALIIGSISIA
-135 LAILL
+135 AAILL
-140 PVDGISKILTLSISG
+140 PIDLGSRILVLASSS
-155 AIALGF
+155 AIAIGF

-166 CKRFTQSSLVL
+166 AKKFPKSSLIL
-177 AIAWL
+177 SILWFL
-182 ATLPISLWLIG
+182 SLPVSLWLVG
-193 GNLGLTAVDVNVW
+193 GNLGLAVVDVDVW

-212 LIVAISGIV
+212 LIVAIAGIV

-233 RQSTLPV
+233 RQSTLPI
-240 IKWFCIFYIEIVR
+240 IKLFCILYIELVR

-305 SIPKGQAEAA
+305 SIPNGQAEAA
-315 RALGLSTPLTI
+315 RALGLNSSLAVI
-326 TLIVLPQ
+326 LIILPQ

-365 GVSRTVLSQPE
+365 GVARTVLSQPE
-376 FIGRYAEVYLFV
+376 FIGRYAEVYIFV
-388 ALIYW
+388 AFIYW
-393 MFCFSL
+393 IFCFSL
-399 SQASQKLEKNLQ
+399 SQASQKLEKKLQ

>member
-1 MRDKKRSLSKI
+1 
-12 KTQLAK
+12 
-18 PMTQSSALLPPQSL
+18 MTQTSVTPPLLAS
-32 QSPWQWT
+32 QSPLALA
-39 KKNLFSSWFNS
+39 KKNLFSSWLNS
-50 LLTVFCIW
+50 LLTVFGIW
-58 LLYQLVSNVWIWTT
+58 LLYQFVSNVWFWATT
-72 TKAQWAVVSS
+72 QAQWSVVSS

-93 VEEFWRLWSVLA
+93 VEEFWRLWSILA
-105 IAGCLSGISWG
+105 IAGSLAGISWG

-121 SRFVAIAIASLSIA
+121 SRFVATSIGALAIA

-140 PVDGISKILTLSISG
+140 PVDSISKILTLAISG
-155 AIALGF
+155 AIAIGF
-161 AIGQQ
+161 LIGQQ
-166 CKRFTQSSLVL
+166 GKRFTQSSLIL
-177 AIAWL
+177 AIAWF

-233 RQSTLPV
+233 RQSTLPL
-240 IKWFCIFYIEIVR
+240 IKWFCVFYIEIVR

-315 RALGLSTPLTI
+315 RALGLNIPLTI

-399 SQASQKLEKNLQ
+399 SQASQKLEKKLQ

>member
-1 MRDKKRSLSKI
+1 
-12 KTQLAK
+12 
-18 PMTQSSALLPPQSL
+18 MTQSSVSLAPQSS
-32 QSPWQWT
+32 QSPWLWA

-50 LLTVFCIW
+50 LLTIFCLW
-58 LLYQLVSNVWIWTT
+58 LLYQFVSNVWIWTT
-72 TKAQWAVVSS
+72 TQAQWSVVSS

-93 VEEFWRLWSVLA
+93 VEEFWRLWSILA
-105 IAGCLSGISWG
+105 IAGILAGISWG

-121 SRFVAIAIASLSIA
+121 SRSVAIAISSVSIA

-140 PVDGISKILTLSISG
+140 PVDIISKVLTLAITV
-155 AIALGF
+155 AIAIGF

-166 CKRFTQSSLVL
+166 SKRFTQSSLIL

-182 ATLPISLWLIG
+182 LSLPISLWLIG
-193 GNLGLTAVDVNVW
+193 GNFGLTAVDVNVW

-233 RQSTLPV
+233 RQSTLPL
-240 IKWFCIFYIEIVR
+240 IKWFCVFYIEVVR

-315 RALGLSTPLTI
+315 RALGLSIPLTI
-326 TLIVLPQ
+326 TLIILPQ

-399 SQASQKLEKNLQ
+399 SQASQKLERKFNL
-411 N
+411 

>member
-1 MRDKKRSLSKI
+1 MSQPSI
-12 KTQLAK
+12 A
-18 PMTQSSALLPPQSL
+18 LPPQAL
-32 QSPWQWT
+32 QSPWQWA
-39 KKNLFSSWFNS
+39 KKNLFSSWFNVF
-50 LLTVFCIW
+50 LTVFCAW
-58 LLYQLVSNVWIWTT
+58 VLYQFVSGVWIWAT
-72 TKAQWAVVSS
+72 TKAQWSVVSS

-93 VEEFWRLWSVLA
+93 VEEFWRLWIILA
-105 IAGCLSGISWG
+105 IAGGLAGISWG
-116 LWGRF
+116 IWGRF
-121 SRFVAIAIASLSIA
+121 SRTVAIAISSLSIA

-140 PVDGISKILTLSISG
+140 PIDGISRILTLAISG
-155 AIALGF
+155 AISIGF
-161 AIGQQ
+161 VVGQQ
-166 CKRFTQSSLVL
+166 CKRFESSSLVL
-177 AIAWL
+177 AIAWFVS
-182 ATLPISLWLIG
+182 LPISLWLVG

-221 FSFPLGVLLALG
+221 LSFPLGVLLALG
-233 RQSTLPV
+233 RQSTLPL
-240 IKWFCIFYIEIVR
+240 IKWFCVFYIEIVR

-289 FFSAA
+289 LFSAA

-315 RALGLSTPLTI
+315 RALGLSIPFTI
-326 TLIVLPQ
+326 ALIVLPQ

-393 MFCFSL
+393 IFCFSM
-399 SQASQKLEKNLQ
+399 SQASQKLERKLQ

>member
-1 MRDKKRSLSKI
+1 
-12 KTQLAK
+12 
-18 PMTQSSALLPPQSL
+18 MTQNPVAIPPLRS
-32 QSPWQWT
+32 QSPWQWA
-39 KKNLFSSWFNS
+39 KINLFSSWFNS
-50 LLTVFCIW
+50 LLTVACLY
-58 LLYQLVSNVWIWTT
+58 LLYQFVSNVWLWATT
-72 TKAQWAVVSS
+72 QAQWSVVSS

-93 VEEFWRLWSVLA
+93 VEEFWRLWGVLA
-105 IAGCLSGISWG
+105 IAGSLAGISWG

-121 SRFVAIAIASLSIA
+121 SRTVAIGISSLSVA

-140 PVDGISKILTLSISG
+140 PVDGISKILTLAISA
-155 AIALGF
+155 AIAIGF
-161 AIGQQ
+161 VIGQQ
-166 CKRFTQSSLVL
+166 SKRLEASSIIL
-177 AIAWL
+177 AIAWFL
-182 ATLPISLWLIG
+182 SLPISIWLIG
-193 GNLGLTAVDVNVW
+193 GNLGLTAVDVNAW

-212 LIVAISGIV
+212 LIVAISGII

-233 RQSTLPV
+233 RQSTLPL
-240 IKWFCIFYIEIVR
+240 IKWFCVFYIEIIR

-279 RVLRAIAAFV
+279 RVLRAISAFV

-315 RALGLSTPLTI
+315 RALGLNIPLTI

-350 KDTSLVAIVGLVDLM
+350 KDTSLVAIIGLVDLM

-399 SQASQKLEKNLQ
+399 SQASQKLEKKLQ
-411 N
+411 T

>member
-1 MRDKKRSLSKI
+1 
-12 KTQLAK
+12 
-18 PMTQSSALLPPQSL
+18 MTQNPVAIPPLRS
-32 QSPWQWT
+32 QSPWQWA
-39 KKNLFSSWFNS
+39 KINLFSSWFNS
-50 LLTVFCIW
+50 LLTVACLY
-58 LLYQLVSNVWIWTT
+58 LLYQFVSNVWLWATT
-72 TKAQWAVVSS
+72 QAQWSVVSS

-93 VEEFWRLWSVLA
+93 VEEFWRLWGVLA
-105 IAGCLSGISWG
+105 IAGSLAGISWG

-121 SRFVAIAIASLSIA
+121 SRTVAIGISSLSVA

-140 PVDGISKILTLSISG
+140 PVDGISKILTLAISA
-155 AIALGF
+155 AIAIGF
-161 AIGQQ
+161 VIGQQ
-166 CKRFTQSSLVL
+166 SKRLEAISIIL
-177 AIAWL
+177 AIAWFL
-182 ATLPISLWLIG
+182 SLPISIWLIG
-193 GNLGLTAVDVNVW
+193 GNLGLAAVDVNAW

-212 LIVAISGIV
+212 LIVAISGII

-233 RQSTLPV
+233 RQSTLPL
-240 IKWFCIFYIEIVR
+240 IKWFCVFYIEIIR

-279 RVLRAIAAFV
+279 RVLRAISAFV

-315 RALGLSTPLTI
+315 RALGLNIPLTI

-399 SQASQKLEKNLQ
+399 SQASQKLEKKLQ
-411 N
+411 T